1 MGDATNA
8 VIIIAGELLKKAEH
22 LLIMGLHPSEI
33 TRGYELAC
41 KKGLEELESTSAI
54 CTALSIVRLN
64 SHSSLKIVAAHTI
77 NPNITGDRAYA
88 RHCFKTVRLRRYLVF
103 ACG

>member
-33 TRGYELAC
+33 TRGYELAL
-41 KKGLEELESTSAI
+41 KKGLEELESTFTHLAHI
-54 CTALSIVRLN
+54 LILDLRLCSTFQFISTYTVDPRDTLN
-64 SHSSLKIVAAHTI
+64 RPET
-77 NPNITGDRAYA
+77 
-88 RHCFKTVRLRRYLVF
+88 RHRIKTVWI
-103 ACG
+103 